1 MQTYPTG
8 YAESH
13 RIAEQI
19 FREILPRH
27 GMAVREE
34 QIALCHEVL
43 DTLYNKEISLCEAGV
58 GIGKTL
64 AYLVACI
71 LWQMHRP
78 NQLKMP
84 VVISTS
90 SVALQDAILNEYL
103 PDLSAVLLA
112 EGIIT
117 KPITAVVRKGKE
129 RFVCDARLAERQAKA
144 ISKGQRQKGSLR
156 MAENV
161 LDLDHIPGLSRYDRC
176 RICVPQSCPRDCF
189 LRLDCRYQQYLR
201 DSRKPDIQICNHNY
215 LLANASHRLEERPL
229 LLRQYQ
235 ALVVDEA
242 HKLPD
247 AARQMYTE
255 TLSAQ
260 DMDELCFLLQQ
271 AHFKNLSKRL
281 RTAFLTLS
289 ISCAPSFAMAK
300 RKISI
305 PFSLTSF
312 RQAAIADCIN
322 LLQYIGSQPDMPHYL
337 QYRLAETESLLR
349 LFLLDVPTRI
359 LYLEFSADGQL
370 TFCAASNRVP
380 QLLRSALWN
389 TREPTILTSGTLT
402 AAGDFDHTEQL
413 LGLAAY
419 APLRHFRAESPFN
432 YRKKCLLY
440 IPARRAAAVPEN
452 QYLADQIVR
461 LTAACHGHALVLF
474 TSYRQMR
481 NVYDTLGGRLTF
493 PVFQAGRGQNRSI
506 QQFRQSGNGVLFAA
520 GSCWEGIDFP
530 GDMVSLLIIAKLPFP
545 IPDPVSDYKRQ
556 QYPNLRDYI
565 NAEIIPEMQK
575 KLRQGF
581 GRAIRTEQDSC
592 VVAILDERAGI
603 GGKYHD
609 AALAALPTCPTT
621 EKIED
626 VQQFIREQKRPDYFL

>member
-71 LWQMHRP
+71 LWQVHRP
-78 NQLKMP
+78 NQLKIP

-117 KPITAVVRKGKE
+117 APITAVVRKGKE

-144 ISKGQRQKGSLR
+144 ISKGSRQKGSLR

-201 DSRKPDIQICNHNY
+201 DSMKPDIQICNHNY

-289 ISCAPSFAMAK
+289 ISCTPSFAMPK
-300 RKISI
+300 RKISV
-305 PFSLTSF
+305 PFSLTPF
-312 RQAAIADCIN
+312 RQAALADCIS

-349 LFLLDVPTRI
+349 LFFLDVPTRI

-402 AAGDFDHTEQL
+402 AAGDFDHTKQL

-481 NVYDTLGGRLTF
+481 NVYDALGGRLMF

-506 QQFRQSGNGVLFAA
+506 QQFKQSGNGVLFAA

-603 GGKYHD
+603 GGRYHD
-609 AALAALPTCPTT
+609 AVLAALPTCPIT

>member
-19 FREILPRH
+19 FREILPRR

-43 DTLYNKEISLCEAGV
+43 DTLYNREISLCEAGV

-71 LWQMHRP
+71 LWQVHRP

-103 PDLSAVLLA
+103 PDLSAVLLD
-112 EGIIT
+112 EGIVT
-117 KPITAVVRKGKE
+117 APITAVVRKGKE

-144 ISKGQRQKGSLR
+144 ISKGSRQKGSLR

-189 LRLDCRYQQYLR
+189 LHLDCRYQQYLR

-260 DMDELCFLLQQ
+260 DMDDLCSLLQQ
-271 AHFKNLSKRL
+271 AHFKGLSKRL

-289 ISCAPSFAMAK
+289 ISCTPSFAMTK

-305 PFSLTSF
+305 PFSLTPF

-440 IPARRAAAVPEN
+440 IPARRAAAVLEN

-481 NVYDTLGGRLTF
+481 NVYDALGGRLTF
-493 PVFQAGRGQNRSI
+493 PVFQTGRGQNRSI

-545 IPDPVSDYKRQ
+545 IPDPVSNYERQ

-565 NAEIIPEMQK
+565 NAEVIPEMQK

-609 AALAALPTCPTT
+609 AALAALPSCPTT